1 MGSFLIGLLGQIA
14 SLISGTIGGSINMV
28 TGLVK
33 EGFHAVMKYNQEG
46 IALARQMGMN
56 AQEAQA
62 YTQVLITRA
71 KELGREYGITAEQVL
86 ELQKNLSNSTGRA
99 LMLNN
104 EEAERMVQI
113 NKLVGADVSNQF
125 TSEMMNHMGAQLSTV
140 QGAVSKAYATA
151 AKSGLNAAKFSETVA
166 KNLSLANKLSFRD
179 GVNGIIRMTALSE
192 KLGFNLQSVESAAN
206 KFMDLDSAIESS
218 AHLQMLGGAA
228 GAYGSN
234 PLTMAYEANY
244 DPEAFTKRMTNTLG
258 GYATFDA
265 KTGMAN
271 VNGMNRDFV
280 KGIAQ
285 AMGISMDEA
294 MSIAKKQA
302 EVKYKESAY
311 GAALGNLSTEQRDF
325 VMNKSYVENGRLM
338 INDASGNKHDITD
351 GNIDQQMLAELQKFD
366 NMSEKQIMET
376 QAKTLTSIEEKID
389 GYMTSFTATIAQ
401 AANDQ
406 LPLISRIIDL
416 IGNDA
421 INELAPVI
429 GDFIRNSADF
439 IRSNKETL
447 LGIYNTLKG
456 TVIPI
461 LKFMSEHI
469 EWIVGFWLGKKL
481 LGWLLKLPWGGNTI
495 GGNLMKKLFNRGGGS
510 PAAAANKIKA
520 VNRWLKGSSKG
531 AAKVG
536 KLIKG
541 GGIATAA
548 VSSVFAGLDMNDY
561 KKTMKS
567 LQDELEKGRITQE
580 EFNKQAREAKNKKNE
595 ALGSGVGSIVGGVAG
610 SFLDE
615 FLGPFGTILGAMIG
629 DFLGGLVGK
638 AWNSISNT
646 VSDFWNGTVRD
657 IADKAFGKAGT
668 AVVDAV
674 SEVFDGLTTGFG
686 TLLEGFFGGIGTFLG
701 GLWDG
706 IKTQFK
712 GWTDGLTQIFQGD
725 FVGGLKTIF
734 VGQMKGIW
742 QMLEG
747 TVKGVWEII
756 SAPFLG
762 AWEAWKG
769 VGRAVGKLWDG
780 VVHYF
785 NKAGEG
791 IRKGWDSAMNGL
803 SSLWGRF
810 KTGLLSQISPENK
823 EKIKAAIQNISEKW
837 DTLTKNVSDLWHS
850 TIETI
855 SNAWNDYVVTPAKAA
870 WDAVTNVWNE
880 YVATPA
886 KAAWDTITNA
896 WDEYVARPAKAVWDV
911 ITNAWN
917 EYVVAPWTKLTDW
930 IRGALQPVFDFFDSI
945 WKAAKSLWEKISN
958 FSFGDAAEAVGE
970 GAGWLINKVANFFTG
985 HANGG
990 IVGGNS
996 YSGDK
1001 VLTRVNSGEMILNSS
1016 QQSGLFSFI
1025 SNMPSML
1032 SGVLTNSN
1040 DVKAKPVGER
1050 EYIYTPSNNNVGNG
1064 VTEVTVRDI
1073 NVNVNGTLKLD
1084 TGGFIK
1090 DLDVSQL
1097 LNDTSFVSQLK
1108 ELIKQSIN
1116 NDINGGRF
1124 MNDNAVMRGMPAQT
1138 TLWGRK

>member
-541 GGIATAA
+541 GGVATAA
-548 VSSVFAGLDMNDY
+548 VSLVFAGLDMNDY

-668 AVVDAV
+668 AV
-674 SEVFDGLTTGFG
+674 
-686 TLLEGFFGGIGTFLG
+686 
-701 GLWDG
+701 
-706 IKTQFK
+706 
-712 GWTDGLTQIFQGD
+712 
-725 FVGGLKTIF
+725 
-734 VGQMKGIW
+734 
-742 QMLEG
+742 
-747 TVKGVWEII
+747 
-756 SAPFLG
+756 
-762 AWEAWKG
+762 
-769 VGRAVGKLWDG
+769 GKLWDG

-886 KAAWDTITNA
+886 KAAWDAITNA

-917 EYVVAPWTKLTDW
+917 EYVVGPWTKLTDW

-990 IVGGNS
+990 IIGGNS

-1001 VLTRVNSGEMILNSS
+1001 VLTRVNSGEMILNAS

>member
-366 NMSEKQIMET
+366 NMSEKQIMEK

-510 PAAAANKIKA
+510 PAAATSRIGGFFN
-520 VNRWLKGSSKG
+520 N
-531 AAKVG
+531 VG
-536 KLIKG
+536 QSVKTVFKEGKMATNTVKNVFKLERSG
-541 GGIATAA
+541 
-548 VSSVFAGLDMNDY
+548 
-561 KKTMKS
+561 
-567 LQDELEKGRITQE
+567 
-580 EFNKQAREAKNKKNE
+580 
-595 ALGSGVGSIVGGVAG
+595 GSGVLKS
-610 SFLDE
+610 
-615 FLGPFGTILGAMIG
+615 LG
-629 DFLGGLVGK
+629 
-638 AWNSISNT
+638 
-646 VSDFWNGTVRD
+646 
-657 IADKAFGKAGT
+657 
-668 AVVDAV
+668 
-674 SEVFDGLTTGFG
+674 
-686 TLLEGFFGGIGTFLG
+686 EGFKALGQIGK
-701 GLWDG
+701 DG
-706 IKTQFK
+706 YLKNLIR
-712 GWTDGLTQIFQGD
+712 
-725 FVGGLKTIF
+725 VG
-734 VGQMKGIW
+734 
-742 QMLEG
+742 
-747 TVKGVWEII
+747 
-756 SAPFLG
+756 
-762 AWEAWKG
+762 KG
-769 VGRAVGKLWDG
+769 VGIGAGVGAIGAIGNIATDKLVENGSIKKGDAAHTVLKVGSTAAEYGAIGATIGSIIPGLGTGIGAAIGGAIGAGKGYYDSYKQWQNSLENADKGFTDYISMQASGVWDSMKNGWNSVVEGFASAKEWVGKTWNNAVEGMSSLW
-780 VVHYF
+780 

-791 IRKGWDSAMNGL
+791 IRKGWNGAMSGL
-803 SSLWGRF
+803 SSLWHR
-810 KTGLLSQISPENK
+810 
-823 EKIKAAIQNISEKW
+823 
-837 DTLTKNVSDLWHS
+837 

-855 SNAWNDYVVTPAKAA
+855 SSAWNTTIDTIS
-870 WDAVTNVWNE
+870 NVWNE

-886 KAAWDTITNA
+886 KNMWEGLVNTWNDYIVTPVKNMWDGMVNA
-896 WDEYVARPAKAVWDV
+896 WNEYVATPAKTVWDA

-917 EYVVAPWTKLTDW
+917 EYVVGSWKALTDW
-930 IRGALQPVFDFFDSI
+930 IKGALQPIFDFFDGI
-945 WKAAKSLWEKISN
+945 WKGAKALWEKITSITPGGIVEMA
-958 FSFGDAAEAVGE
+958 SKGIGKAANWAIDK
-970 GAGWLINKVANFFTG
+970 LTG
-985 HANGG
+985 NASGG

-1001 VLTRVNSGEMILNSS
+1001 VLTRVNSGEMILNAS

-1032 SGVLTNSN
+1032 SSFLTNSN

-1116 NDINGGRF
+1116 NDINNGRF
-1124 MNDNAVMRGMPAQT
+1124 MNDIASMRGMPSQVG
-1138 TLWGRK
+1138 LWGRK

>member
-14 SLISGTIGGSINMV
+14 SLISGTVGGSIQMV
-28 TGLVK
+28 TKLVK
-33 EGFHAVMKYNQEG
+33 EGFTAVMKYNQEG
-46 IALARQMGMN
+46 VALARQMGMN

-179 GVNGIIRMTALSE
+179 GVNGIIKMTALSE
-192 KLGFNLQSVESAAN
+192 KLGFNLQSVEAAAN

-265 KTGMAN
+265 KSGMAN

-302 EVKYKESAY
+302 EVKYKENAY
-311 GAALGNLSTEQRDF
+311 GAALGNLSTEQKDF

-406 LPLISRIIDL
+406 LPLISKIIDL

-421 INELAPVI
+421 INELAPAI
-429 GDFIRNSADF
+429 ADFITNGADF

-447 LGIYNTLKG
+447 LGIYDTIKNTI
-456 TVIPI
+456 IPV

-469 EWIVGFWLGKKL
+469 EWLVGFWLGKKL
-481 LGWLLKLPWGGNTI
+481 LGWLFKLPWGGNTI
-495 GGNLMKKLFNRGGGS
+495 GGNLMKKLFSRGGGA
-510 PAAAANKIKA
+510 PAAATSRIGGFFN
-520 VNRWLKGSSKG
+520 N
-531 AAKVG
+531 VG
-536 KLIKG
+536 QSVKTVFKEGKMATNTVKNVFKLERSG
-541 GGIATAA
+541 
-548 VSSVFAGLDMNDY
+548 
-561 KKTMKS
+561 
-567 LQDELEKGRITQE
+567 
-580 EFNKQAREAKNKKNE
+580 
-595 ALGSGVGSIVGGVAG
+595 GSGVLKS
-610 SFLDE
+610 
-615 FLGPFGTILGAMIG
+615 LG
-629 DFLGGLVGK
+629 
-638 AWNSISNT
+638 
-646 VSDFWNGTVRD
+646 
-657 IADKAFGKAGT
+657 
-668 AVVDAV
+668 
-674 SEVFDGLTTGFG
+674 
-686 TLLEGFFGGIGTFLG
+686 EGFKALGQIGK
-701 GLWDG
+701 DG
-706 IKTQFK
+706 YLKNLIR
-712 GWTDGLTQIFQGD
+712 
-725 FVGGLKTIF
+725 VG
-734 VGQMKGIW
+734 
-742 QMLEG
+742 
-747 TVKGVWEII
+747 
-756 SAPFLG
+756 
-762 AWEAWKG
+762 KG
-769 VGRAVGKLWDG
+769 VGIGAGVGAIGAIGNIATDKLVENGSIKKGGAAHTALKVGSTAAEYGAIGATIGSIIPGLGTGIGAAIGGAIGAGKGYYDSYKQWQNSPENADKGFTDYISMQASGVWDSMKNGWNSVVEGFASAKEWVGKTWNNAIEGMSSLW
-780 VVHYF
+780 

-791 IRKGWDSAMNGL
+791 IRKGWNGAMSGL

-823 EKIKAAIQNISEKW
+823 EKIKAAIKNISEKW
-837 DTLTKNVSDLWHS
+837 DTLTKNVSELWHS

-855 SNAWNDYVVTPAKAA
+855 SSAWNTTIDTIS
-870 WDAVTNVWNE
+870 NVWNE

-886 KAAWDTITNA
+886 KNMWEGLVNTWNDYIVTPVKNMWDGMVNA
-896 WDEYVARPAKAVWDV
+896 WNEYVATPAKTVWDA

-917 EYVVAPWTKLTDW
+917 EYIVSPWKALTDW
-930 IRGALQPVFDFFDSI
+930 IKGALQPVFDFFDGI

-958 FSFGDAAEAVGE
+958 FSLGDAAEAAGK
-970 GAGWLINKVANFFTG
+970 GLGWLGNKVLDVFTG
-985 HANGG
+985 HAEGG

-1001 VLTRVNSGEMILNSS
+1001 VLARVNSGEMVLNAS
-1016 QQSGLFSFI
+1016 QQSSLFSFI

-1032 SGVLTNSN
+1032 SSMLVNKN

-1050 EYIYTPSNNNVGNG
+1050 EYIYTPSNNNGGNG

-1084 TGGFIK
+1084 AGGFVK
-1090 DLDVSQL
+1090 DLDVSKL
-1097 LNDTSFVSQLK
+1097 LNDASFVSQLK
-1108 ELIKQSIN
+1108 DIITNSIN
-1116 NDINGGRF
+1116 TGINSGRY
-1124 MNDNAVMRGMPAQT
+1124 MNDNSTMRGGLNT
-1138 TLWGRK
+1138 TVWGR